1 MAKGKMDLHHPAHDG
16 SLRLL
21 VIPVI
26 RGLAS

>member
-1 MAKGKMDLHHPAHDG
+1 MAKGKMVVHDPAHDG